1 MLFPRRQKATGGRG
15 FPFFL
20 PHPSERRL
28 IGLSNAR
35 VFPKTLY
42 QGLSLRCLRG
52 FSIFA
57 KVRFCAGVALLQ
69 PKAACRPSPPARP
82 LPPGPGEGAPPQG
95 RWGGVGAWGS
105 PVQGEVRMVPKLP
118 TATKVPLP

>member
-1 MLFPRRQKATGGRG
+1 LLFPRRQKATGGQG

-28 IGLSNAR
+28 IGFSNAR

-42 QGLSLRCLRG
+42 QGLPLGCLRG

-57 KVRFCAGVALLQ
+57 KVRFCAGVTLLQ
-69 PKAACRPSPPARP
+69 PKAAYRPSLPAHP
-82 LPPGPGEGAPPQG
+82 LPPLG
-95 RWGGVGAWGS
+95 
-105 PVQGEVRMVPKLP
+105 
-118 TATKVPLP
+118 

>member
-1 MLFPRRQKATGGRG
+1 MNVWAGCVGVTLNSSEDSVPPSFGGGLLLFPRRQKATGGRG

-35 VFPKTLY
+35 AFPKTLY

-52 FSIFA
+52 FPSSQ
-57 KVRFCAGVALLQ
+57 KCAF
-69 PKAACRPSPPARP
+69 
-82 LPPGPGEGAPPQG
+82 
-95 RWGGVGAWGS
+95 
-105 PVQGEVRMVPKLP
+105 VQGWRSYNQRPRAGQVRRRAHSRRAPG
-118 TATKVPLP
+118 KVPRPRGDGAG